1 MEMNLE
7 VYAHTVVLMVMKLK
21 VECHVSVFV
30 HKADGGVALF
40 HLVLVSF
47 SHNFESQKEIQG

>member
-7 VYAHTVVLMVMKLK
+7 VYAHTDVLMVMKLK

-30 HKADGGVALF
+30 HKADGGVALCLRA
-40 HLVLVSF
+40 LVRVSR
-47 SHNFESQKEIQG
+47 